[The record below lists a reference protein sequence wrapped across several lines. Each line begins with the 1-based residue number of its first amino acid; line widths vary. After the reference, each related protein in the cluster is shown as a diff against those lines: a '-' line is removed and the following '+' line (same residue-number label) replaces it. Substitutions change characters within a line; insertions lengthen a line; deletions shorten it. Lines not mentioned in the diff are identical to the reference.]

1 MKITITNED
10 SNVEIAIS
18 YDDRSIETFN
28 ISSENGMKAHSF
40 YKGVG
45 KAHVS
50 RDVFP
55 DYVANLYNS
64 QKDGTGDN
72 DLTNVTFMY
81 TSANNPNELKTVNLS
96 HLDRVTDTGFTVHDD
111 DGTYRSYRFDRI
123 STDPVIGC

>member
-18 YDDRSIETFN
+18 YDDRSVEPFN
-28 ISSENGMKAHSF
+28 ISFKNGMKDQSSP
-40 YKGVG
+40 KGVG

-50 RDVFP
+50 RCVFP

-64 QKDGTGDN
+64 QRNGVNDN

-81 TSANNPNELKTVNLS
+81 TSANNPNELKTVSLK
-96 HLDRVTDTGFTVHDD
+96 HVDDVTDTGFTVHDD
-111 DGTYRSYRFDRI
+111 NGVYRSYRFDRI
-123 STDPVIGC
+123 TTDPVIG